1 MMTMHMIAHQTKQPL
16 ESQRDADPTAPPL
29 GVRPDPT
36 IGRGFWVLMF
46 VSLAIVGALAYSQYR
61 RVDSARKGR
70 GIIAT
75 TQRDLPV
82 IGPVPDFKLTDRS
95 GRTVTLAD
103 LKGKVWVADFVF
115 TTCGGPCP
123 IMTQRMRELHQALYS
138 RGVTDV
144 ATVTFT
150 VDPETDTPAV
160 LTEYA
165 RQFKADDLNWLFLTG
180 DVMSIY
186 DLSLNGFKLPAN
198 KADDAD
204 HQVEHS
210 PRFVLVDHRGQIRGY
225 YEVVTDE
232 EMERPRADVI
242 DTPMPHALR
251 DKIISDIRW
260 LLREARR

>member
-1 MMTMHMIAHQTKQPL
+1 MANNMIARQTDQPL
-16 ESQRDADPTAPPL
+16 ETERAADPTALPP

-36 IGRGFWVLMF
+36 IGRGFWLLLFASM
-46 VSLAIVGALAYSQYR
+46 AIVGGFAYAQFS
-61 RVDSARKGR
+61 RVDAARKGH

-75 TQRDLPV
+75 KERDLPV
-82 IGPVPDFKLTDRS
+82 IGPVPDFTLTDKTGKKVS
-95 GRTVTLAD
+95 LAD

-123 IMTQRMRELHQALYS
+123 IMTRRMRELHQALYA

-144 ATVTFT
+144 VTVTFT
-150 VDPETDTPAV
+150 VDPETDTPPV

-165 RQFKADDLNWLFLTG
+165 RQFDADNLNWLFLTG

-186 DLSLNGFKLPAN
+186 DLSRNGFKLPAI
-198 KADDAD
+198 KSDDAN

-225 YEVVTDE
+225 YEIVTDE
-232 EMERPRADVI
+232 EMELPRAEVI
-242 DTPMPHALR
+242 DKPIPHALR

-260 LLREARR
+260 LQREARK